1 MNERLEA
8 AELESDVAPTSLLH
22 SLRAYPGFRSLFNST
37 LATNGAFWM
46 WMMASGWLALDLT
59 DSAFFVGLTGFLGGI
74 PMLIFTLPAGVMI
87 DRHDRRRILVIA
99 QAVVAAIMVAV
110 VVLLFLNL
118 MMPWHLLLASFGTGT
133 AMSFVFPS
141 RNALVANMVPA
152 KDLANAVA
160 LNSAGQNAPRVVG
173 PALAGPLIAA
183 VGLPFTFLFCLVIQ
197 LVAILATSRLPS
209 ALPVVSSVRRTMLG
223 SIGDGLLV
231 IRRNRFLTGV
241 FILAVVPT
249 MFLMPYTNLLPV
261 FARDVF
267 GIGSAGLGFMMAA
280 NGLGGVLG
288 ALLVAGSRWINN
300 RPGVLVWAAVGF
312 GLAVLGFSVTPSAW
326 PAIIMIFMAG
336 LISAV
341 YMAVNNTQIQLN
353 VDDSVRGRV
362 LSVYLFTWG
371 LLPLGV
377 LPAGI
382 VAGWYG
388 APAAIFTM
396 AAVGLALVL
405 LTAARF
411 PSLRGAVASA
421 PVRTSPDVQRV

>member
-1 MNERLEA
+1 MGDTLEA
-8 AELESDVAPTSLLH
+8 PLLDPDSSSVSLLH
-22 SLRAYPGFRSLFNST
+22 SLRAYPGFRTLFNST

-59 DSAFFVGLTGFLGGI
+59 DSAFFVGLTGFLGGL
-74 PMLIFTLPAGVMI
+74 PMLLFALPAGVVI
-87 DRHDRRRILVIA
+87 DRYDRRRVLVLA
-99 QAVVAAIMVAV
+99 QAAVAIIMVGVVA
-110 VVLLFLNL
+110 LLFLDR
-118 MMPWHLLLASFGTGT
+118 MMPWHLLIASFGTGT

-141 RNALVANMVPA
+141 RNALVANLVPA

-183 VGLPFTFLFCLVIQ
+183 LGLPFTFLVCLLIQ
-197 LVAILATSRLPS
+197 IVAILVTTGLPS
-209 ALPVVSSVRRTMLG
+209 ALPMVSSARRTMLG

-231 IRRNRFLTGV
+231 IRSNRFLTGV

-249 MFLMPYTNLLPV
+249 MFLMPYTNLMPV
-261 FARDVF
+261 FARDVW
-267 GIGSAGLGFMMAA
+267 GIGSAGLGFMLAA

-288 ALLVAGSRWINN
+288 SLLVAGSRWLNS
-300 RPGVLVWAAVGF
+300 RPGVLVWTAVGF
-312 GLAVLGFSVTPSAW
+312 GLLILAFSVTPSAE
-326 PAIIMIFMAG
+326 PAIVLIFLAG
-336 LISAV
+336 LVSAV
-341 YMAVNNTQIQLN
+341 YMAVNNTQIQLS

-382 VAGWYG
+382 IAGAYG

-396 AAVGLALVL
+396 TSIGLALIL
-405 LTAARF
+405 MTAMRF
-411 PSLRGAVASA
+411 PSLRGVGTNV
-421 PVRTSPDVQRV
+421 VRTSADVQRV

>member
-1 MNERLEA
+1 MSDTLEA
-8 AELESDVAPTSLLH
+8 PMVESHPDEGSLLH
-22 SLRAYPGFRSLFNST
+22 SLRQYPGFRTLFHST

-59 DSAFFVGLTGFLGGI
+59 DSAFFVGVTGFLSGI
-74 PMLIFTLPAGVMI
+74 PMLLFTLPAGVMI
-87 DRHDRRRILVIA
+87 DRYERRRILVIA
-99 QAVVAAIMVAV
+99 QAVVALIMTS
-110 VVLLFLNL
+110 VVLLLFLHR
-118 MMPWHLLLASFGTGT
+118 MHPWHLLVASFGTGT

-141 RNALVANMVPA
+141 RNALVANLVPA

-183 VGLPFTFLFCLVIQ
+183 LGLPITFLVCLIVQ
-197 LVAILATSRLPS
+197 FVAIGITFRLP
-209 ALPVVSSVRRTMLG
+209 ATLPIVSSVRRTMLG

-241 FILAVVPT
+241 FILAVIPT

-267 GIGSAGLGFMMAA
+267 GIGSLGLGLMMAA

-288 ALLVAGSRWINN
+288 SLLVAGSRWINS
-300 RPGVLVWAAVGF
+300 RPGVLIWTAVGF
-312 GLAVLGFSVTPSAW
+312 GASVLAFAVTPAPA
-326 PAIIMIFMAG
+326 PAIVLIFMAG
-336 LISAV
+336 LISAI
-341 YMAVNNTQIQLN
+341 YMAVNNTQIQLS

-377 LPAGI
+377 LPAGAI
-382 VAGWYG
+382 ASRFG
-388 APAAIFTM
+388 APTAISIM
-396 AAVGLALVL
+396 VSVGLVL
-405 LTAARF
+405 ILFTAARF
-411 PSLRGAVASA
+411 PSLRGASTSVAVTTTA
-421 PVRTSPDVQRV
+421 DI

>member
-1 MNERLEA
+1 MSESLEA
-8 AELESDVAPTSLLH
+8 PEIDPDSGPVSLLH
-22 SLRAYPGFRSLFNST
+22 SLRAYPGFRTLFNST

-59 DSAFFVGLTGFLGGI
+59 DSAFFVGLTGFLGGL
-74 PMLIFTLPAGVMI
+74 PMLLFALPAGVVI
-87 DRHDRRRILVIA
+87 DRYDRRRVLVLA
-99 QAVVAAIMVAV
+99 QAAVATIMVGVVA
-110 VVLLFLNL
+110 LLFLDR
-118 MMPWHLLLASFGTGT
+118 MMPWHLLVASFGTGT

-141 RNALVANMVPA
+141 RNALVANLVPA

-183 VGLPFTFLFCLVIQ
+183 LGLPFTFLVCLLVQI
-197 LVAILATSRLPS
+197 VAILVTTGLPS
-209 ALPVVSSVRRTMLG
+209 ALPMVSSARRTMLG

-231 IRRNRFLTGV
+231 IRSNRFLTGV

-249 MFLMPYTNLLPV
+249 MFLMPYTNLMPV
-261 FARDVF
+261 FARDVW
-267 GIGSAGLGFMMAA
+267 GIGSAGLGFMLAA

-288 ALLVAGSRWINN
+288 SLMVAGSRWLNS
-300 RPGVLVWAAVGF
+300 RPGVLVWTAIGF
-312 GLAVLGFSVTPSAW
+312 GLLILAFSVTPSAE
-326 PAIIMIFMAG
+326 PAIVLIFLAG
-336 LISAV
+336 LVSAV
-341 YMAVNNTQIQLN
+341 YMAVNNTQIQLS

-382 VAGWYG
+382 IAGAYG
-388 APAAIFTM
+388 APTAIFTM
-396 AAVGLALVL
+396 TSIGLALIL
-405 LTAARF
+405 ITAMRF
-411 PSLRGAVASA
+411 PSLRGVGTNV
-421 PVRTSPDVQRV
+421 VRTSPDVQRV

>member
-1 MNERLEA
+1 MSGSLDSSTVR
-8 AELESDVAPTSLLH
+8 SDSDEGSLLY
-22 SLRAYPGFRSLFNST
+22 SLRRYPGFRTLFHST

-46 WMMASGWLALDLT
+46 WMMASGWLALDMT
-59 DSAFFVGLTGFLGGI
+59 DSAFFVGLTGFLSGI
-74 PMLIFTLPAGVMI
+74 PMLLFTLPAGVMI
-87 DRHDRRRILVIA
+87 DRYERRRILVIA
-99 QAVVAAIMVAV
+99 QAVVALIMTSMVL
-110 VVLLFLNL
+110 LLFLDL
-118 MMPWHLLLASFGTGT
+118 MHPWHLLVASFGTGT

-141 RNALVANMVPA
+141 RNALVANLVPS

-183 VGLPFTFLFCLVIQ
+183 LGLPITFLVCLIIQ
-197 LVAILATSRLPS
+197 FVAIAVTTRLP
-209 ALPVVSSVRRTMLG
+209 ATLPVVARVRRTMLG

-249 MFLMPYTNLLPV
+249 MFVMPYTNLLPV

-267 GIGSAGLGFMMAA
+267 GIGSLGLGFMMAA

-288 ALLVAGSRWINN
+288 ALLVAGSRWINS
-300 RPGVLVWAAVGF
+300 RPGVLIWTSVGF
-312 GLAVLGFSVTPSAW
+312 GLSVLAFAITPAPA
-326 PAIIMIFMAG
+326 PAIVLIFMAG
-336 LISAV
+336 LISSI
-341 YMAVNNTQIQLN
+341 YMAVNNTQIQLS

-377 LPAGI
+377 LPAGAI
-382 VAGWYG
+382 ASRFG
-388 APAAIFTM
+388 APTAIFTM
-396 AAVGLALVL
+396 VSVGLALIL
-405 LTAARF
+405 LTAVKF
-411 PSLRGAVASA
+411 PSLRGASASFA
-421 PVRTSPDVQRV
+421 VPTTADI